1 MASGETVR
9 LAAIADLHCTK
20 TSQGVF
26 QRLFSEI
33 SASADVVAICGDL
46 TDYGLPEEA
55 RVLAK
60 EISSFVKIPVVAVL
74 GNHDF
79 ESGKQDEV
87 SQILSD
93 VGVNMLSGDA
103 CEVRGVG
110 FAGIRGFGGGFGRY
124 ALAPWGEETV
134 KRFVHEALDEAL
146 KLESALTRLRM
157 RHAAVIMHY
166 APIRATV
173 EGEPVEIYPF
183 LGSSR
188 LEEPLLR
195 YPVSA
200 VFHGHAHHGTFEGRL
215 RDNTPVYN
223 VSLPLLRTMFPERQP
238 YFTLELGMAG
248 PSPDGAHPQSASATQ
263 T

>member
-9 LAAIADLHCTK
+9 LAALADLHCTRS
-20 TSQGVF
+20 SQGVY
-26 QRLFSEI
+26 QRPFSDI
-33 SASADVVAICGDL
+33 SASAHVVAIGGDL

-60 EISSFVKIPVVAVL
+60 EISSFIKIPVVAVL

-87 SQILSD
+87 SRILSD

-110 FAGIRGFGGGFGRY
+110 FAGVRGFGGGFGRY

-157 RHAAVIMHY
+157 RHAVVLMHY

-223 VSLPLLRTMFPERQP
+223 VALPLLRATFPERQP

-248 PSPDGAHPQSASATQ
+248 PAPDSANPPSAGTAQ

>member
-1 MASGETVR
+1 MVSGETVR
-9 LAAIADLHCTK
+9 LAALADLHCTRS
-20 TSQGVF
+20 SQGVF

-33 SASADVVAICGDL
+33 SASADVVAIGGDL

-55 RVLAK
+55 RVLAR
-60 EISSFVKIPVVAVL
+60 EISNSIKIPVVAVL

-110 FAGIRGFGGGFGRY
+110 FAGVRGFGGGFGRY
-124 ALAPWGEETV
+124 ALAPWGEESV

-157 RHAAVIMHY
+157 RNTAVIMHY
-166 APIRATV
+166 APIRTTV

-223 VSLPLLRTMFPERQP
+223 VALPLLRATFPERQP
-238 YFTLELGMAG
+238 YFILELGMAAH
-248 PSPDGAHPQSASATQ
+248 SPNSAHPPSAGTAQ
-263 T
+263 P

>member
-9 LAAIADLHCTK
+9 LAALADLHCTRS
-20 TSQGVF
+20 SQGVF

-33 SASADVVAICGDL
+33 SASADVVAIGGDL

-60 EISSFVKIPVVAVL
+60 EISSSIKIPVVAVL
-74 GNHDF
+74 GNHDY

-87 SQILSD
+87 SRILSD

-110 FAGIRGFGGGFGRY
+110 FAGVRGFGGGFGRY

-157 RHAAVIMHY
+157 RHAVVLMHY

-223 VSLPLLRTMFPERQP
+223 VALPLLRATFPERQP

-248 PSPDGAHPQSASATQ
+248 PAPDSAHPPSAGAAQ

>member
-1 MASGETVR
+1 MVSGETVR
-9 LAAIADLHCTK
+9 LAALADLHCTRS
-20 TSQGVF
+20 SQGVF

-33 SASADVVAICGDL
+33 SASADVVAIGGDL

-60 EISSFVKIPVVAVL
+60 EISSFIKIPVVAVL

-110 FAGIRGFGGGFGRY
+110 FAGVRGFGGGFGRY

-157 RHAAVIMHY
+157 RHAVVLMHY

-223 VSLPLLRTMFPERQP
+223 VALPLLRATFPGRQP

-248 PSPDGAHPQSASATQ
+248 PAPDSANPPSAGAAQ

>member
-9 LAAIADLHCTK
+9 LAALADLHCTRS
-20 TSQGVF
+20 SQGVF

-60 EISSFVKIPVVAVL
+60 EISSFIKIPVVAVL
-74 GNHDF
+74 GNHDY

-110 FAGIRGFGGGFGRY
+110 FAGVRGFGGGFGRY

-157 RHAAVIMHY
+157 RHAVVLMHY

-223 VSLPLLRTMFPERQP
+223 VALPLLRATFPERQP
-238 YFTLELGMAG
+238 YFILELGMAA
-248 PSPDGAHPQSASATQ
+248 PSPDSAQPPSAGTAQ
-263 T
+263 P

>member
-9 LAAIADLHCTK
+9 LAALADLHCTRS
-20 TSQGVF
+20 SQGVF

-33 SASADVVAICGDL
+33 SASADVVAIGGDL

-55 RVLAK
+55 HVLAK
-60 EISSFVKIPVVAVL
+60 EISSSIKIPVVAVL

-87 SQILSD
+87 SRILSD

-110 FAGIRGFGGGFGRY
+110 FAGVRGFGGGFGRY

-157 RHAAVIMHY
+157 RHAVVLMHY

-223 VSLPLLRTMFPERQP
+223 VALPLLRATFPERQP
-238 YFTLELGMAG
+238 YFTLELGTAADA
-248 PSPDGAHPQSASATQ
+248 PDSAHPPSAGAAQ

>member
-9 LAAIADLHCTK
+9 LAALADLHCTRS
-20 TSQGVF
+20 SQGVF

-33 SASADVVAICGDL
+33 SASADVVAIGGDL

-55 RVLAK
+55 HVLAK
-60 EISSFVKIPVVAVL
+60 EISSFIKIPVVAVL

-87 SQILSD
+87 SRILSD

-110 FAGIRGFGGGFGRY
+110 FAGVRGFGGGFGRY

-157 RHAAVIMHY
+157 RHAVVLMHY

-223 VSLPLLRTMFPERQP
+223 VALPLLRATFPERQP

-248 PSPDGAHPQSASATQ
+248 PAPDSAHPPSAGAAQ

>member
-9 LAAIADLHCTK
+9 LAALADLHCTRS
-20 TSQGVF
+20 SQGVF

-33 SASADVVAICGDL
+33 SASADAVAICGDL

-55 RVLAK
+55 RVLAR
-60 EISSFVKIPVVAVL
+60 EISNSIKIPVVAVL

-110 FAGIRGFGGGFGRY
+110 FAGVRGFGGGFGRY
-124 ALAPWGEETV
+124 ALAPWGEESV

-146 KLESALTRLRM
+146 KLESALTT
-157 RHAAVIMHY
+157 
-166 APIRATV
+166 TV
-173 EGEPVEIYPF
+173 EGEPVELYPF

-223 VSLPLLRTMFPERQP
+223 VALPLLRATFPERQP
-238 YFTLELGMAG
+238 YFILELGMAA
-248 PSPDGAHPQSASATQ
+248 PSPDSAHPPSAGTVQ